1 MPETDFTLIDGERV
15 VETTARIESDAVV
28 LSPEALRT
36 ATGFSLE
43 LNGLCRGD
51 ICVPL
56 GVHTGRIRTEGVD
69 LAAFAELPDRSI
81 AIDTGEAA
89 AALGDS
95 ATRRASQLASLEA
108 PDFSL
113 PDLAGKLHALSDHR
127 GRKVLIVAWA
137 SW

>member
-15 VETTARIESDAVV
+15 VETTARIEGDAVV
-28 LSPEALRT
+28 LSPEALQT

-43 LNGLCRGD
+43 PNGLCRGD
-51 ICVPL
+51 ICVP
-56 GVHTGRIRTEGVD
+56 VAAHTDRIRTEGVD
-69 LAAFAELPDRSI
+69 LAAFAGLTDRSI
-81 AIDTGEAA
+81 AIDIGEAA

-113 PDLAGKLHALSDHR
+113 PDLGGKLHALSDHR